1 MASFEQMG
9 LSSST
14 NQPRSSTG
22 DPLAFSVAPF
32 VEVALPVPL
41 RKVFTYRV
49 PDDLLGKL
57 SPGSRV
63 AVSFHRRKLSGFVVG
78 SRLDLPEGVKR
89 ALPVAGLLES
99 DPVFTPELLR
109 FLEQAAKYYMHPL
122 GEVLRAA
129 APALPTG
136 AMRRLRDGGFLEDEE
151 NLPGQ
156 RVAHKTTWKISATGK
171 GTAGIRLGARQRR
184 AMEHFASRDSLFLEE
199 LRGALTDS
207 RAVVRSL
214 VTKGLVE
221 IEEVEANPDPFF
233 RTPVARDQPP
243 TPTAEQQ
250 LAIGAICR
258 AIDERTGEA
267 FLLHGVTGSGKT
279 EVYLHAIDEVRKA
292 GRGAMLLVPEIALTP
307 QLVGRFRARFG
318 DEIAVLHS
326 GLTARQRDD
335 AWRALRRGRVNVAIG
350 ARSALFAPV
359 ADLGMIV
366 VDEEHD
372 PSFKQDEGFR
382 YHARDMALLRAHYAD
397 AVCVL
402 GSATPAMETYHR
414 AIDGKLRLLSLPT
427 RATGQRLPEV
437 EIVDLRRH
445 RQGPT
450 GHPLLSGP
458 LYHAIGECLDS
469 GHQAILFLNR
479 RGFSPSVR
487 CVSCGAVAEC
497 PACSVALTEHREQ
510 NALRCHYCDFHRAVA
525 MPCAECGAAKYDR
538 LGIGTEQLEQA
549 ISESFSKA
557 KVARLDRDTAT
568 GAGVEEVL
576 DRLRNGEVDILV
588 GTQMVTKGHDIA
600 RVTLVGVVLADQ
612 SLAFPD
618 FRASERTFQLLAQV
632 AGRAGR
638 ADQPGQVFFQTY
650 QPDHPAIRLAAQ
662 HDYERFYA
670 TEIQARREVGYPPFT
685 RLISARIN
693 AGAEADALK
702 AAQSLAAI
710 ANRHDLVRDG
720 IVEVLGP
727 APAPLARLRARY
739 HYRLL
744 LKSTDR
750 KALRT
755 IAAHLA
761 ARIDEGLSPARAS
774 MDIDPL

>member
-1 MASFEQMG
+1 MA
-9 LSSST
+9 
-14 NQPRSSTG
+14 
-22 DPLAFSVAPF
+22 AAPF

-49 PDDLLGKL
+49 PDGLLGKL

-78 SRLDLPEGVKR
+78 SRADMPEGVKR

-99 DPVFTPELLR
+99 EPVFTPELLR

-129 APALPTG
+129 APALPTA
-136 AMRRLRDGGFLEDEE
+136 AMRRLRDDGFLEIEE

-156 RVAHKTTWKISATGK
+156 RVAHRTTWKITATGK
-171 GTAGIRLGARQRR
+171 DPSDIRLGARQRKV
-184 AMEHFASRDSLFLEE
+184 MERFASRESLLLDE
-199 LRGALTDS
+199 LRGVLSDP

-221 IEEVEANPDPFF
+221 VEEVEANLDPFF
-233 RTPVARDQPP
+233 RSPVARDQPP
-243 TPTAEQQ
+243 TPTGEQQ
-250 LAIGAICR
+250 FAIEAICKAIGER
-258 AIDERTGEA
+258 ASEA

-279 EVYLHAIDEVRKA
+279 EVYLRAIDEVRKA

-335 AWRALRRGRVNVAIG
+335 AWQSLRSGRVRVAIG

-359 ADLGMIV
+359 ADPGIIV

-382 YHARDMALLRAHYAD
+382 YHARDMALLRAQYAG

-458 LYHAIGECLDS
+458 LHHAIGECLES

-497 PACSVALTEHREQ
+497 PACSVALTEHRGQ
-510 NALRCHYCDFHRAVA
+510 NALRCHYCDFQRPVAV
-525 MPCAECGAAKYDR
+525 PCVECGGSEYDR

-549 ISESFSKA
+549 ITESFPKA

-568 GAGVEEVL
+568 GTGIEEVL
-576 DRLRNGEVDILV
+576 DRLRNGEVDIMV

-638 ADQPGQVFFQTY
+638 ADTPGKVIFQTY
-650 QPDHPAIRLAAQ
+650 QPDHPAVRLAAQ
-662 HDYERFYA
+662 HDYENFYA
-670 TEIQARREVGYPPFT
+670 AEIQARREVGYPPFT
-685 RLISARIN
+685 RLVSARIH
-693 AGAEADALK
+693 AGAEADARS
-702 AAQSLAAI
+702 AAQSLATI

-727 APAPLARLRARY
+727 APAPIARLRARY

-755 IAAHLA
+755 VAAQLA
-761 ARIDEGLSPARAS
+761 AKIDQGLPPARAS
-774 MDIDPL
+774 LDIDPL